1 MTYLRSAFG
10 LAVIA
15 LALFGLKASAPAAPM
30 QVAAMPLRC
39 PLPKPVIRQV
49 GSSYEREV
57 VRLTNIERTSRG
69 LRPLKINAE
78 MFRFS
83 RNWSTTQAASR
94 MHHSRGPYAENVAA
108 GYQTPSDVV
117 RAWMNSKGHRA
128 NILNGRYTE
137 IGVGNSGRFWTQT
150 FR

>member
-1 MTYLRSAFG
+1 MTFLRSAFG
-10 LAVIA
+10 LAVVA
-15 LALFGLKASAPAAPM
+15 LALFGNKVLAPAAPL
-30 QVAAMPLRC
+30 QVASFPLRC
-39 PLPKPVIRQV
+39 PLPKPIRQV
-49 GSSYEREV
+49 GSAFEMEV

-69 LRPLKINAE
+69 LRPLRVNAE

-83 RNWSTTQAASR
+83 RNWSKTQAGSR

-108 GYQTPSDVV
+108 GYSTPAAVV

-137 IGVGNSGRFWTQT
+137 IGVGNVGKFWTQT